1 MPTSPPVV
9 RPGVAGTRPVE
20 ELSLAQARRVAL
32 RAQGLDRPRRP
43 LAGAPTMRHLQQVVD
58 RLGLLQI
65 DSVNVVARAH
75 LVPAFSRLGPY
86 DVGLLERASATPP
99 RRLVEYWAHEASFVP
114 PTTYRLLGWRQREWR
129 DRAWRMATSVLHT
142 HPHLVD
148 EIRDLVAAR
157 GPVTAREV
165 HAEYAAEHPH
175 RREDWGWNWTVSKRV
190 LELLFFAGEVTSAG
204 RNAQFERRYD
214 LTSRVLP
221 PEVVAAPEPRDEDAV
236 RALVEIGA
244 RAHGVGTVRCF
255 ADYFRLPVAAT
266 ATAVAELVEEGV
278 LVPVRVRGWDRPTWL
293 HRDASLPRS
302 ASGRALLSPFDPLVF
317 ERRRLEEPFGT
328 RYRIEIY
335 TPAHKRVHGYY
346 VLPFLLGDR
355 IAARVDLKADRRA
368 GVLRVPAAHGED
380 DAAARP
386 GPAPS
391 PGLVAAELA
400 AELRLMAT
408 WLGLA
413 EVEVPDDARG
423 TLAPVLRRAL
433 ASGAEPA
440 GSSAR

>member
-1 MPTSPPVV
+1 
-9 RPGVAGTRPVE
+9 VE

-317 ERRRLEEPFGT
+317 ERRRLEELFGT